1 MNLPTTQT
9 LHGGEVHQRL
19 PGTKCTEALRLLMVQ
34 ISVRTVRIADYFS
47 EQVVINSEARN
58 TVYKECSVILINQ
71 IERGQDNNLVKAVCP
86 QFSRNITQFSIFSS
100 ICIPNCSAQSF
111 PRNYDF
117 KLNKKWWIVFQKH
130 FLCLINIYRKVT
142 GCYLS

>member
-1 MNLPTTQT
+1 
-9 LHGGEVHQRL
+9 
-19 PGTKCTEALRLLMVQ
+19 MVQ

-117 KLNKKWWIVFQKH
+117 KLNKKW
-130 FLCLINIYRKVT
+130 
-142 GCYLS
+142 